1 MALDIENAVKNHE
14 AVTFQVGT
22 ITTMMK
28 DMQQERVK
36 FMTAQD
42 KVRGQIK
49 DFENFLNETRGV
61 HDRQMIEVKKEVT
74 KRLDASVSELK
85 ELSIDRR

>member
-1 MALDIENAVKNHE
+1 
-14 AVTFQVGT
+14 
-22 ITTMMK
+22 
-28 DMQQERVK
+28 
-36 FMTAQD
+36 MTAQD

-74 KRLDASVSELK
+74 KRLDASLSELK